1 MTRAGGAARR
11 LVARIVSVA
20 AAIAPAVPA
29 VPVAFV
35 VAGVVAGSL
44 GATAARA
51 DTPPA
56 AITFTGDVML
66 SRLVGQTLR
75 RARGGPNPWTPLAPK
90 GELGILVGN
99 FEGAI
104 GDPGDCPS
112 RQPLCFATDAAWLAT
127 ARAAGFDLLGLEN
140 NHAGDAGAAGRPRT
154 RAAVAAAGMRPLSF
168 DDSPVFIEAGGR
180 TVALVS
186 LSRLAAADREAQ
198 RLDVALEQR
207 IDTAR
212 QLADAAIV
220 YIHWGTELADW
231 PSRAQYE
238 DASALLALGADA
250 VVGHHPHVVQAPEC
264 VDGRPVFFSL
274 GNHVFDQKYARSK
287 TGLLARCGWTAEGAL
302 QCAGLGTAMTGGGFF
317 PQLTG
322 ERMPVCAAPPRARL
336 TIDGVAISAVPP
348 QGAAEETGP
357 EGGARQRLRFTPASG
372 AAFEAVVGRVRRAQA
387 MSLDHA
393 PREGVVTPASGTGL
407 LLIEDRYSPL
417 DKRVAP
423 RPYVYA
429 IDPPRAGSPGRLRAL
444 WRGSA
449 LAYPLIDA
457 VVRPS
462 SDGGEM
468 LCALHEA
475 GSFLAGPVPA
485 DGEAAAPPLTLA
497 YRWNGFGF
505 SRASS
510 EADQRACAARYR
522 EATRG

>member
-1 MTRAGGAARR
+1 M
-11 LVARIVSVA
+11 VA
-20 AAIAPAVPA
+20 AWLGAPAA
-29 VPVAFV
+29 Q
-35 VAGVVAGSL
+35 
-44 GATAARA
+44 A
-51 DTPPA
+51 DAPPA
-56 AITFTGDVML
+56 AITLTGDVML
-66 SRLVGQTLR
+66 SRLVDQALR
-75 RARGGPNPWTPLAPK
+75 RAAGGPSPWTPMAPK
-90 GELGILVGN
+90 GEWGVLVGN
-99 FEGAI
+99 LEGAV

-112 RQPLCFATDAAWLAT
+112 RQPLCFATDAAWLST

-168 DDSPVFIEAGGR
+168 DDSPVFVEAGGR
-180 TVALVS
+180 TVALVA

-198 RLDVALEQR
+198 RLDIALEQR

-212 QLADAAIV
+212 RLADAAIV
-220 YIHWGTELADW
+220 YVHWGTELADW

-264 VDGRPVFFSL
+264 IDGRPVFFSL
-274 GNHVFDQKYARSK
+274 GNHVFDQKYAGAK
-287 TGLLARCGWTAEGAL
+287 HGLLAQRGWTADGAL
-302 QCAGLGTAMTGGGFF
+302 QCAGVRTAMANGGFF
-317 PQLTG
+317 PRLTG

-336 TIDGVAISAVPP
+336 SIDGVEISAVPRP
-348 QGAAEETGP
+348 GALGEAGP
-357 EGGARQRLRFTPASG
+357 EGGARQWLRFRPADG
-372 AAFEAVVGRVRRAQA
+372 VPFEAVVGRVRRAQA

-393 PREGVVTPASGTGL
+393 PREGVGTPALGTGL

-429 IDPPRAGSPGRLRAL
+429 IDPPRAGTPGRLRAL

-475 GSFLAGPVPA
+475 GSFLAGPVPS

-505 SRASS
+505 SRAPS
-510 EADQRACAARYR
+510 EADQRACAVRYR
-522 EATRG
+522 EATRD